1 MTTKSEQLSHAIRGN
16 NKWVA
21 DLLDRFFIFTGT
33 SVYISRAQLMN
44 CHVSAGTRHKVLL
57 RRLLAAFFD
66 RFVPAV
72 CRVYFCT
79 CFMFRLTKKKRSFV
93 WMWKL
98 TYFLSAGIKAN
109 IFVSLC
115 SAPLFSPC
123 NVPGTHWPTAV
134 EQAFAHPPMTRVAS
148 RWTTESCMRSNVSAR
163 VSFYVSLHLY
173 MCTIGAG
180 LNNNW

>member
-1 MTTKSEQLSHAIRGN
+1 MSRRSVRSFLYLYRY
-16 NKWVA
+16 
-21 DLLDRFFIFTGT
+21 FC
-33 SVYISRAQLMN
+33 VYISSPADELSCERGDQTQGAAEEA
-44 CHVSAGTRHKVLL
+44 AG
-57 RRLLAAFFD
+57 RLLWQ
-66 RFVPAV
+66 V
-72 CRVYFCT
+72 CSCCLQSLFLHVFHVQVD
-79 CFMFRLTKKKRSFV
+79 KKKRSFV